1 MHGVGYKQE
10 DREGGENPSKLL
22 TEGWPGGLPFSASA
36 SFRDERVSFTKTPQR
51 AFQND

>member
-1 MHGVGYKQE
+1 MHGVGYKLE
-10 DREGGENPSKLL
+10 NREGGENPSKLL

-36 SFRDERVSFTKTPQR
+36 SSRGERVSFANTPER